1 MAARNDGIH
10 DVEILRSAIEYY
22 KNLKY
27 QVKGAIKLGTR
38 FHMEKNQDK
47 GLPYISNL
55 IEKRILHEVLD
66 DDLYMIRLS
75 QKINAYIISKDKF
88 GKERE
93 THPELNWDD
102 IDSRIRR
109 DWVVDSTVFIDPD
122 LNENKLPITDDS
134 IDTTYTS
141 WIEDKVLTK
150 TIRTIY
156 DCILEASGMIY
167 DPSYPTQLNISEKKS
182 KVSDELSWI
191 QGRVDKEKDEI
202 YIICPEDLGK
212 FAIGERGEILYAATR
227 LIRESLKL
235 PHVVKI
241 SVELIE

>member
-1 MAARNDGIH
+1 MESGRTIVILDGSNIMAARNDGIH

-122 LNENKLPITDDS
+122 LNENKLPINDD
-134 IDTTYTS
+134 
-141 WIEDKVLTK
+141 
-150 TIRTIY
+150 
-156 DCILEASGMIY
+156 
-167 DPSYPTQLNISEKKS
+167 
-182 KVSDELSWI
+182 
-191 QGRVDKEKDEI
+191 
-202 YIICPEDLGK
+202 
-212 FAIGERGEILYAATR
+212 
-227 LIRESLKL
+227 
-235 PHVVKI
+235 
-241 SVELIE
+241 